1 MVGFAGASF
10 VGGAGVAAAVV
21 RVGLERCS
29 EVPVAFLGA
38 SVHCGSAVPA
48 GFAAMLVASLSP
60 VVRLGLERCS
70 DVTFLGASID
80 CGSAAPAGF
89 AAVPVASL
97 SGRDWT

>member
-1 MVGFAGASF
+1 MVGFAGASC
-10 VGGAGVAAAVV
+10 VGGVGVAAAVV

-29 EVPVAFLGA
+29 DVPVAFLGA

-60 VVRLGLERCS
+60 VARLGFERCS
-70 DVTFLGASID
+70 AAAFFGASID
-80 CGSAAPAGF
+80 CGSGPPGGF
-89 AAVPVASL
+89 AAMPVASL